1 MSFLCAAVKR
11 LLVSCLSLSLI
22 SAFAQQ
28 PSITPRITQRIDPT
42 KLTRLTGSVHPLAQA
57 RFDQGSAPGS
67 MLTNRMLL
75 VLSRSEEQE
84 KSLRQFLDEQQTP
97 GSPNYHKWLTPEEFG
112 QMFGPADE
120 DVQTVATWLLNQGF
134 QVERISAGKTAIEFS
149 GTAGQLRQTFHTDLH
164 KFVVNGKS
172 NWANANDPEIPSALA
187 SVVKGFVSLNNF
199 PRKNFAQ
206 SKGVFTRDMQTGKI
220 KPLLTLSN
228 GSENYY
234 LLGPGDFS
242 TIYNSKP
249 LISAG
254 TNGAGQTIAI
264 VGQTNINLQD
274 VTAFRNMFG
283 LSNVPDNHTKVILNG
298 PDPGINSDE
307 MEAILD
313 VEWSG
318 AAAPGANIVLVASE
332 STETT
337 SGVDLSAL
345 YIVENN
351 LASVMSESYGAC
363 ERDMGNAGNQF
374 VNSLWQ
380 QAAAQGIT
388 VLVSSG
394 DSGSAGCDYAGY
406 YDYATQG
413 TAVNGL
419 ASTPYNVAV
428 GGTDFND
435 VGTQSSYWS
444 NNNTSGSW
452 TSALGY
458 VPEMTWND
466 SCAGGG
472 SPTTAS
478 CTNSSNLQLWAASG
492 GPSNCS
498 TQDTSGN
505 CVSGTAK
512 PSWQSATG
520 VPADGL
526 RDIPDVSLFAA
537 SGSSGS
543 NSFYVVCQSDV
554 MQGYPCQ
561 ISSSG
566 TFFVGA
572 AGTSASSPAFAGIV
586 AIANQKLGKRLG
598 NINYLLYQSASQTGV
613 FHDVTKGGISVPCLG
628 GTPNCSATSS
638 SVKGVLI
645 DNSGKLAYMTGT
657 GYDMATGLGSVNVA
671 NLVTALATAE
681 GRYTTTSTALTL
693 NGGTTQVTAA
703 HGSSISVG
711 VSVTPTASSGSVSL
725 IGNSQGFDSQT
736 LSGGLANWNSTL
748 FPGGNYSVQAHYA
761 GDGSHK
767 SSDSN
772 TVAVSITPEA
782 SNTLV
787 NLVTWDAQ
795 GNFQS
800 YAATSAPY
808 GSLYLLRMDVADTA
822 ATVSAADGVNSKCS
836 TGKASCP
843 TGKLTVTSNG
853 NPLDGGT
860 FALNNL
866 GYTEDQRFF
875 NLMPGTYNIAT
886 SYPGDSSYNANT
898 ATTAL
903 TVTKAPTELVTG
915 AYTSGPYRYG
925 TPFSI
930 QGVVNTTSMGVA
942 PTGTVTWQDN
952 GAAANIQWSNSSSR
966 AGGSQGFAQFT
977 YSSQYVPTS
986 LGDHTLVGQYGG
998 DSNYASATNT
1008 APFTITVG
1016 KASVKTYNYGVQPL
1030 VATPLVPVTLNV
1042 QFQSSS
1048 TLGAPTGTITFS
1060 DNGIPISGTVTY
1072 TSQVYFISATLTT
1085 TFSQLGQHVLTAD
1098 YSGDS
1103 YNVSAT
1109 QKIGTLNVSS
1119 QLSTSVQTTTGLI
1132 PAVINYPT
1140 PLIATVIIPSGYNLP
1155 VPTGTITFSEN
1166 NQQLSG
1172 NVTYTQ
1178 NWNGYGS
1185 YTLVATL
1192 PFTFTTAGTH
1202 SITATYS
1209 GDSVYTG
1216 STSPAL
1222 SQSVV
1227 DKLPTTITRLMADN
1241 LVLNVPTTLVAN
1253 VDSPVAAAA
1262 PVISGTVT
1270 FFDGD
1275 TQIPGTPTYSIT
1287 ATHMAAYI
1295 PYTFASIGTHNVTV
1309 KYSGDTYYAAQS
1321 KVFTEDILGPLAVR
1335 FDSPSMTMGSGGGS
1349 NSTTVRIVNSTSN
1362 PMTVSLTCTPDST
1375 KATCSL
1381 SNNSVVVYA
1390 NNSNVQY
1397 LLFTVPALTAAD
1409 QHQALFRMPL
1419 VFAGLL
1425 GGLGLTVGRK
1435 RRALFALMLLATLM
1449 LAAVSC
1455 GGGGSTTG
1463 GGGGGG
1469 GGGGT
1474 QPKVYKFTV
1483 KGTAGANT
1491 DSQVFTVTVQ

>member
-1 MSFLCAAVKR
+1 MLFLYAAAKR
-11 LLVSCLSLSLI
+11 VLPAFIFLVVI

-28 PSITPRITQRIDPT
+28 SSVSSRITQPIDES
-42 KLTRLTGSVHPLAQA
+42 KLTRLAGSVHPLAQA
-57 RFDQGSAPGS
+57 RFDQGSAPGF

-134 QVERISAGKTAIEFS
+134 QVERISAGKTSIEFS

-164 KFVVNGKS
+164 KYVVNGKT

-187 SVVKGFVSLNNF
+187 PVVKGFVSLNNF

-206 SKGVFTRDMQTGKI
+206 SKGVFTRDEQTGKI

-234 LLGPGDFS
+234 LVGPGDFS

-274 VTAFRNMFG
+274 VTDFRRMFG

-332 STETT
+332 TTETT

-363 ERDMGNAGNQF
+363 ERDLGNAGNQF
-374 VNSLWQ
+374 INSLWE

-413 TAVNGL
+413 TAINGL

-435 VGTQSSYWS
+435 VGTQLSYWS
-444 NNNTSGSW
+444 NSNTSGSW

-466 SCAGGG
+466 SCAGGA
-472 SPTTAS
+472 SPTTSS
-478 CTNSSNLQLWAASG
+478 CTSSSNIQLWAASG

-498 TQDTSGN
+498 TLDTSGN

-512 PSWQSATG
+512 PSWQTATG
-520 VPADGL
+520 VPADGV

-537 SGSSGS
+537 TGSSGS

-561 ISSSG
+561 ISSSASY
-566 TFFVGA
+566 FVGA

-598 NINYLLYQSASQTGV
+598 NLNYLLYQSASQTGV
-613 FHDVTKGGISVPCLG
+613 FHDVTKGGISVPCQG
-628 GTPNCSATSS
+628 GTPNCSASS
-638 SVKGVLI
+638 PSAKGVLI

-657 GYDMATGLGSVNVA
+657 GYDMATGLGSVNAA
-671 NLVTALATAE
+671 NLVSALATAE
-681 GRYTTTSTALTL
+681 GRYTTTNTALTL
-693 NGGTTQVTAA
+693 NGGTTQVTAR

-725 IGNSQGFDSQT
+725 IGNSQGFDNQT
-736 LSGGLANWNSTL
+736 LSGGLANWNSTT
-748 FPGGNYSVQAHYA
+748 FPGGTYSVQAHYP
-761 GDGSHK
+761 GDASHK

-772 TVAVSITPEA
+772 SVSVSITPEA
-782 SNTLV
+782 STTFV
-787 NLVTWDAQ
+787 NLVTWDPQ

-800 YAATSAPY
+800 YAASSAPY

-822 ATVSAADGVNSKCS
+822 ATVSAAEGVNSTCS

-866 GYTEDQRFF
+866 GYTEDQTFF
-875 NLMPGTYNIAT
+875 NMKPGIYNIAA

-898 ATTAL
+898 AATAL
-903 TVTKAPTELVTG
+903 TVTKAPTETATNAVG
-915 AYTSGPYRYG
+915 SGPYRYG

-930 QGVVNTTSMGVA
+930 QGLVSTTSMGIA

-952 GAAANIQWSNSSSR
+952 GAVANIQWSNSSSR
-966 AGGSQGFAQFT
+966 AGGSQGFAALT
-977 YSSQYVPTS
+977 YTSSYLPTS
-986 LGDHTLVGQYGG
+986 MGDHTLTGQYGG
-998 DSNYASATNT
+998 DSNYAATT
-1008 APFTITVG
+1008 TPAPFTITVT
-1016 KASVKTYNYGVQPL
+1016 KASVSGASSYTTPRSVTTPILPVSMYAYFYRSSQIGTPTGTITFYDNGTPISGTVTYDASTIAIS
-1030 VATPLVPVTLNV
+1030 ATMTTTLTQLGQHV
-1042 QFQSSS
+1042 ITASYSGDTYFESASA
-1048 TLGAPTGTITFS
+1048 TLGTLTVSNQLTPNITTGASLNPAAVNFATSLMSTISVADYGLPNPTGTITFS
-1060 DNGIPISGTVTY
+1060 DGTQQLSGTVTY
-1072 TSQVYFISATLTT
+1072 S
-1085 TFSQLGQHVLTAD
+1085 
-1098 YSGDS
+1098 
-1103 YNVSAT
+1103 
-1109 QKIGTLNVSS
+1109 
-1119 QLSTSVQTTTGLI
+1119 
-1132 PAVINYPT
+1132 
-1140 PLIATVIIPSGYNLP
+1140 PSPGY
-1155 VPTGTITFSEN
+1155 
-1166 NQQLSG
+1166 LSG
-1172 NVTYTQ
+1172 SMPY
-1178 NWNGYGS
+1178 
-1185 YTLVATL
+1185 A
-1192 PFTFTTAGTH
+1192 FTTAGTH
-1202 SITATYS
+1202 PITATYS
-1209 GDSVYTG
+1209 GDSVYAAA
-1216 STSPAL
+1216 STVANVT
-1222 SQSVV
+1222 VV
-1227 DKLPTTITRLMADN
+1227 DKFATTMGPVYLDNWVQNFVIGQPTTIRTYVNSTAGN
-1241 LVLNVPTTLVAN
+1241 LGPTMG
-1253 VDSPVAAAA
+1253 
-1262 PVISGTVT
+1262 GTVT
-1270 FFDGD
+1270 FLDG
-1275 TQIPGTPTYSIT
+1275 GTPMQGTVTVNGVAGSMS
-1287 ATHMAAYI
+1287 ASM
-1295 PYTFASIGTHNVTV
+1295 PYTFTTAGTHNITAQ
-1309 KYSGDTYYAAQS
+1309 YSGDISYAAGTSQVS
-1321 KVFTEDILGPLAVR
+1321 AMNIFSGPL
-1335 FDSPSMTMGSGGGS
+1335 TMRLQNNSVHLGAGGGRGSVQLNVNNGTS
-1349 NSTTVRIVNSTSN
+1349 NWTTVA
-1362 PMTVSLTCTPDST
+1362 LTCTPDSALT
-1375 KATCSL
+1375 TCSFDQT
-1381 SNNSVVVYA
+1381 SVIVYA
-1390 NNSNVQY
+1390 YSYATVGVN
-1397 LLFTVPALTAAD
+1397 FAVPALSATV
-1409 QHQALFRMPL
+1409 QETHPNRTPL
-1419 VFAGLL
+1419 VFASLL
-1425 GGLGLTVGRK
+1425 GGVWLAFGKRKKALLGM
-1435 RRALFALMLLATLM
+1435 LMLGVLFLS
-1449 LAAVSC
+1449 LPSC
-1455 GGGGSTTG
+1455 GGGGGSTPPP
-1463 GGGGGG
+1463 
-1469 GGGGT
+1469 GGGT
-1474 QPKVYKFTV
+1474 QPKTYKFTV
-1483 KGTAGANT
+1483 KGTAGTNT
-1491 DSQVFTVTVQ
+1491 DSQVLTVTVGY